1 MSSNILL
8 NKFLHTYNKNKNNK
22 ILQVILSICS
32 LFFLLAY
39 KTRLLLYKLNILRK
53 IAVPVYVISI
63 GNLTSGGTGKTSLTI
78 EASKHFLSLGKKV
91 AVLSRGYNSKS
102 EGEVILVSD
111 GTDLLADYEHCGDE
125 AYLIA
130 KKVPKAIVFSGK
142 DRIKSAKSAIKL
154 GAEVLILDDGFQYL
168 KLTRNQN
175 ILVIDSYNP
184 FDNECLLPQGKLREL
199 PDSIKRATG
208 IIISNS
214 DLNKLKDK
222 DFNKIKKYG
231 QNLPLVK
238 ISYKITELISLNTKR
253 ILNIKDT
260 KGLNVIACCGIGNPQ
275 SFLDLLKRSEIDITS
290 YLIYPDHHKYV
301 FYDVE
306 QMVKLAKKYNIENI
320 VTTEKDAVKIESLC
334 EATPIN
340 FWAVKIDVL
349 WEGENLFEKLFIK

>member
-22 ILQVILSICS
+22 IFQTFLFICS
-32 LFFLLAY
+32 IFFLFVY
-39 KTRLLLYKLNILRK
+39 KVRLLLYKLKVLKTYSLEAYI
-53 IAVPVYVISI
+53 ISI
-63 GNLTSGGTGKTSLTI
+63 GNLTSGGTGKTPLTI
-78 EASKHFLSLGKKV
+78 EAAKHFLSLGKKV

-102 EGEVILVSD
+102 KGEVILVSD

-214 DLNKLKDK
+214 NLNKLKDK
-222 DFNKIKKYG
+222 DFDKIRKNA
-231 QNLPLVK
+231 QNISLAK
-238 ISYKITELISLNTKR
+238 IFYKITELISLNTKR

-275 SFLDLLKRSEIDITS
+275 SFLDLLKRNEINVES
-290 YLIYPDHHKYV
+290 YLIYPDHHRYI
-301 FYDVE
+301 FSDIE

-334 EATPIN
+334 EAIPVN
-340 FWAVKIDVL
+340 FWAVKIDIL
-349 WEGENLFEKLFIK
+349 WETANLFKNSPI